1 MQSDMKTHTV
11 RLLIVT
17 RALGCIAT
25 PSAATST
32 LDDESYL
39 PEPYVLSN
47 AP

>member
-32 LDDESYL
+32 LDDESL
-39 PEPYVLSN
+39 EPEPYVFPN

>member
-1 MQSDMKTHTV
+1 MQSDMKNHTV

-25 PSAATST
+25 PSAATTT
-32 LDDESYL
+32 LNDESHL
-39 PEPYVLSN
+39 PEPYFDTN

>member
-1 MQSDMKTHTV
+1 MQSDMKPHTV

-25 PSAATST
+25 LSAATT
-32 LDDESYL
+32 LLDDESHE
-39 PEPYVLSN
+39 PEPYILTN

>member
-25 PSAATST
+25 PSAATTT
-32 LDDESYL
+32 LDDESHL
-39 PEPYVLSN
+39 PEPYVLTN